1 MADPDD
7 PSVDRQALTA
17 QTFVEIVDKLVD
29 SFDVIDVLTVLALRC
44 VALLKAGAAGI
55 LLIDDVGQLRVVG
68 ASTEQIELLE
78 LFQVQNEQGP
88 CLDCFRTG
96 AVVTNPDLSE
106 PTPWPLFAEQSVEAG
121 YRAVCAVPLRFRDL
135 TIGCLNL
142 FMSPPGLLA
151 DADVVLA
158 RALADVATI
167 AIVQDQATRAAAV
180 REGRLQGALVSRITI
195 EQAKGMIAERAHV
208 DMDEAFSR
216 LRTFSRS
223 NNRGLTE
230 AARSIVTGGIDIDLL
245 SPRRRP
251 PSEPRSH

>member
-1 MADPDD
+1 VADSDQ

-29 SFDVIDVLTVLALRC
+29 SFDVIDVLTVLTLRC
-44 VALLKAGAAGI
+44 VALLEAGAAGI
-55 LLIDDVGQLRVVG
+55 LLVDDAEHLRVVG

-78 LFQVQNEQGP
+78 LFQLQNEQGP

-96 AVVTNPDLSE
+96 AVVAHSDLTE
-106 PTPWPLFAEQSVEAG
+106 PTPWPLFAEQSVAAG
-121 YRAVCAVPLRFRDL
+121 YLSVCAVPLRFRDL

-151 DADVVLA
+151 ETDVALA

-180 REGRLQGALVSRITI
+180 REGRLQGALISRIAI
-195 EQAKGMIAERAHV
+195 EQAKGMIAERARV
-208 DMDEAFSR
+208 DMDEAFGR
-216 LRTFSRS
+216 LRAYSRS

-230 AARSIVTGGIDIDLL
+230 TARAIVTGTIDIALL
-245 SPRRRP
+245 SPRRP
-251 PSEPRSH
+251 PPPERRGH